1 MENSRR
7 HCKKKFTAI
16 ISLILF
22 AVFLIYWYGVWPF
35 SRTVVVLEAQLTSRG
50 VIVEMVPSW
59 QVKAPALFCSFD
71 RDKGRHYTKSNETV
85 GYGGPDAAILN
96 GRTITIEAIFGKSEW
111 REMDEMEFY
120 RLVQNKDR
128 IYCRLYQANFS
139 SIESEEF
146 YIALPSKKSQQG
158 K

>member
-1 MENSRR
+1 MENFGR
-7 HCKKKFTAI
+7 HGKKKFIALI
-16 ISLILF
+16 FIILF
-22 AVFLIYWYGVWPF
+22 AIFLVYWYGVWPF
-35 SRTVVVLEAQLTSRG
+35 SRTVVVSKAQLTSRG

-71 RDKGRHYTKSNETV
+71 RDKGRHYTKLNETV
-85 GYGGPDAAILN
+85 GYGGPDVAILN
-96 GRTITIEAIFGKSEW
+96 GKAITIEAVFGKSEW
-111 REMDEMEFY
+111 REMNEVEFQ
-120 RLVQNKDR
+120 RLIESKDR

-146 YIALPSKKSQQG
+146 YIALPSKKNRQE